1 VQSVQSVFPG
11 ASQEKKYLWS
21 YTIPFM
27 AILAA
32 KLAIAGLFSSD
43 YQDKLF
49 IPFITYFVGTLQNPW
64 EHFYLENSGVSFP
77 YQPLMLYIFSPFA
90 WIISAF
96 DIRNIF
102 LVNLIFKLPLIIA
115 DYSIFYIMAL
125 FLPGK
130 QRYIMLLYLL
140 SPIILYATYIHA
152 QFDLIPTALLFASIY
167 LLTRKRIWLSSLFFG
182 CALLTKV
189 HVLAALPLIVI
200 FLYRNKKYKEIVYF
214 LGLAGGLFLAGI
226 APYLNSQG
234 FISLVLQNPEQFL
247 MFENFYVIGN
257 YKIYVV
263 IFGLVGVYG
272 KFWLYKRINNDLF
285 ISYANIVFVALLL
298 LVYPV
303 PSWYIWITPYL
314 YIFLVNLYKERWDNI
329 IIYILF
335 SIIYLS
341 FFLLFY
347 HHPFQEIV
355 EVKFLGMAVDT
366 KLQLDSKAL
375 EMMSNINFTLLE
387 TFLIALGFLAYSYSV
402 RSNRVYSSL
411 ATAPAIGIAGDSG
424 VGKSS
429 LLADIKSLLGV
440 HNIVPLEGDGE
451 HKWARGDQNW
461 QKFTHLDPRA
471 NFLHQQMEYLRML
484 KVGIPIS
491 RREYD
496 HDTGSFTQERVIKPK
511 DYIIISGLHAFY
523 LPMARK
529 YVDIKIYLDT
539 DDKLRQHWKILR
551 DSKTR
556 GYSAEKVIEQMKIR
570 AIDREKYII
579 PQKELA
585 DLVLAY
591 STEKDFTPGDVNAK
605 PELRLAVELSANI
618 NLEDL
623 YQELNLVESIT
634 YNYDYSQDLHHQQV
648 SMSGAISGKQVKKI
662 AEKIIVNL
670 HELLDEGAVWNDGMR
685 GMAQLFVM
693 ILLSATLRDQVSSQ
707 HRLRDF

>member
-1 VQSVQSVFPG
+1 MQSMP
-11 ASQEKKYLWS
+11 AEADRHTKKAWPYF
-21 YTIPFM
+21 YPFM

-32 KLAIAGLFSSD
+32 KLIVAGLFSSD

-49 IPFITYFVGTLQNPW
+49 IPFTTYFINTLQNPW
-64 EHFYLENSGVSFP
+64 EHFYRDASGVSFP

-90 WIISAF
+90 WLISAGG
-96 DIRNIF
+96 IQNVF
-102 LVNLIFKLPLIIA
+102 LVNLIFKLPLIVA
-115 DYSIFYIMAL
+115 DYAIFYLMTL

-130 QRYIMLLYLL
+130 LRYIILLYLL
-140 SPIILYATYIHA
+140 SPIVLYATYIHA
-152 QFDLIPTALLFASIY
+152 QFDLIPTALLFASVY
-167 LLTRKRIWLSSLFFG
+167 FVTRSRIGLAGALFG
-182 CALLTKV
+182 CALLTKI
-189 HVLAALPLIVI
+189 HVLAALPLIGI
-200 FLYRNKKYKEIVYF
+200 FLYRNKKYKEIAYF
-214 LGLAGGLFLAGI
+214 LSVAAGLFLAGI
-226 APYLNSQG
+226 APYVGSQG

-263 IFGLVGVYG
+263 IFGLVGIYG

-314 YIFLVNLYKERWDNI
+314 YIFLVNLYRERWDNI
-329 IIYILF
+329 LIYILF
-335 SIIYLS
+335 SFLYLS

-347 HHPFQEIV
+347 HHPFQEIA
-355 EVKFLGMAVDT
+355 EVKFLGTVIDT
-366 KLQLDSKAL
+366 KLRLDSPAL
-375 EMMSNINFTLLE
+375 ETMANINFTLLE
-387 TFLIALGFLAYSYSV
+387 TFLIALGFLAYNYSV

-411 ATAPAIGIAGDSG
+411 STAPAIGIAGDSG

-429 LLADIKSLLGV
+429 LLADIKSLLGE

-484 KVGIPIS
+484 KVGVPIR

-496 HDTGSFTQERVIKPK
+496 HDSGNFTQERLIKPR
-511 DYIIISGLHAFY
+511 DYIVISGLHAFY
-523 LPMARK
+523 LPMTRK
-529 YVDIKIYLDT
+529 FIDIKIYLDT

-551 DSKTR
+551 DSRTR

-591 STEKDFTPGDVNAK
+591 STEKDFTPGDFNAT

-623 YQELNLVESIT
+623 YKELNLVEGLT
-634 YNYDYSQDLHHQQV
+634 YSYDYSQDLHHQQV
-648 SMSGAISGKQVKKI
+648 SLSGTISGRQIEKI
-662 AEKIIVNL
+662 AQKIIVNL
-670 HELLDEGAVWNDGMR
+670 NELLDEKAAWNDGMR
-685 GMAQLFVM
+685 GMTQLFVM
-693 ILLSATLRDQVSSQ
+693 IILSATLRDQVSTP
-707 HRLRDF
+707 HKLRDF